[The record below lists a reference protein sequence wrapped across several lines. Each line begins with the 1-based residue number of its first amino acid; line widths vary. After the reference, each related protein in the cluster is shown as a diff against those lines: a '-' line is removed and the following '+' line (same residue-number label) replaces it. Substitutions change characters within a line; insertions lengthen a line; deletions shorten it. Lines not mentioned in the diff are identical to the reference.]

1 MNRLPGFS
9 IPASRLG
16 FCPDCERAFD
26 MSDGACPKCGSEHF
40 IALSL
45 RWLRPQ
51 ADEGSRAG
59 ILEKAMLYD
68 ELVRG
73 QK

>member
-1 MNRLPGFS
+1 MTRLPGPS
-9 IPASRLG
+9 IPLARLG
-16 FCPDCERAFD
+16 LCPDCERAFD
-26 MSDGACPKCGSEHF
+26 MSEGACPKCGSEHF
-40 IALSL
+40 VALSL
-45 RWLRPQ
+45 RWMRP
-51 ADEGSRAG
+51 AEERGSSAG

>member
-1 MNRLPGFS
+1 V
-9 IPASRLG
+9 
-16 FCPDCERAFD
+16 
-26 MSDGACPKCGSEHF
+26 

-45 RWLRPQ
+45 KWLEVRRHERSDMRPQ
-51 ADEGSRAG
+51 AEGGSSAG